1 MVYLMSYLIK
11 NVMCVRYLQLAQV
24 ALTFP
29 ALLSVQEDQQ
39 FLFALL
45 FQQDLVDHP
54 DPKQK
59 IF

>member
-1 MVYLMSYLIK
+1 
-11 NVMCVRYLQLAQV
+11 MCVGYLQLAQV

-45 FQQDLVDHP
+45 FQQDLVDHQ

-59 IF
+59 NFFI